1 MLLVSA
7 LSERMESGCLRDRI
21 AALRLPLRWALWL
34 ALLMTVL
41 IFGVYGPGYDK
52 AQFIYMGF

>member
-1 MLLVSA
+1 
-7 LSERMESGCLRDRI
+7 MESGCLRDRI
-21 AALRLPLRWALWL
+21 AVLRLPLRWALWL

-41 IFGVYGPGYDK
+41 VFGVYGPGYDK